1 MKLLCNFESSR
12 IFNRTAAPSGANI
25 CKCTDRPRYVVLW
38 RLFPFLTKMAR
49 SRRGGPK
56 CNVQRHPSGHHA
68 RELTNTCST
77 LDLGFQCIG
86 TFTTPVLSQCHV
98 LQHEGPRRGSA
109 ISAAVQVNRVWQ
121 QRQVPQGA
129 CNCHHATSAARVA
142 MSAIGKKLLLFCG
155 QLFPY

>member
-1 MKLLCNFESSR
+1 
-12 IFNRTAAPSGANI
+12 
-25 CKCTDRPRYVVLW
+25 
-38 RLFPFLTKMAR
+38 MAR

-142 MSAIGKKLLLFCG
+142 MSAIGKKLLLFLRTTLSILKRLVPCAIRIVEATLTLL
-155 QLFPY
+155 QLLERRP